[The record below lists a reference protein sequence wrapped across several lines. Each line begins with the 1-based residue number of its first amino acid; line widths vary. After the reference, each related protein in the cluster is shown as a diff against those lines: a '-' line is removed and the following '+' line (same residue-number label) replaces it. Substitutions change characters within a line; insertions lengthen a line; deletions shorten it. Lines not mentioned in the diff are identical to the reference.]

1 MKRLGR
7 KSLLAFAALGLIAP
21 AGAGATVVT
30 IGSPLT
36 ASFAPVGSGSSATFV
51 ETQTPELGANLTSP
65 VTGVI
70 VRWRLL
76 QFTGGPFKLRVLT
89 HVAGDTYTATGSSA
103 PQTPSS
109 TALQTY
115 STNLPIKAGQTIGID
130 VANVSDQLGLAFV
143 TGATYGYF
151 APPIADGSTLP
162 FSSTLTGREIGLN
175 ADIATVPPNA
185 YSFDGVAL
193 NKKTGTAT
201 LAVVVPGPGT
211 LSLTGKGVK
220 AQRSAREATA
230 SKAVSTAGL
239 VNLLI
244 KPKGKAKKKL
254 KKTGRAKVKV
264 KVTYTPTGGTAAS
277 QSKKIKLI
285 KKH

>member
-1 MKRLGR
+1 
-7 KSLLAFAALGLIAP
+7 
-21 AGAGATVVT
+21 VT

-36 ASFAPVGSGSSATFV
+36 ASFAPVGSGTPATYV

-76 QFTGGPFKLRVLT
+76 QFRGGPFGLRVLT
-89 HVAGDTYTATGSSA
+89 PLGADTYTATGTSA

-115 STNLPIKAGQTIGID
+115 TTNLPIKAGQTIGID
-130 VANVSDQLGLAFV
+130 VPHASDQLGLANA
-143 TGATYGYF
+143 TGATYGFF
-151 APPIADGSTLP
+151 APPIADGSTLA
-162 FSSTLTGREIGLN
+162 FSATLSGREIGFN
-175 ADIATVPPNA
+175 ADVATVPSNA
-185 YSFDGVAL
+185 YSFDGVAV
-193 NKKTGTAT
+193 NKKNGTAT

-220 AQRSAREATA
+220 TQRSGREATA
-230 SKAVSTAGL
+230 SKNVTSAGL

-244 KPKGKAKKKL
+244 KAKGKAKKKL

-264 KVTYTPTGGTAAS
+264 KVTYTPTGDAPGVPST
-277 QSKKIKLI
+277 KTKRVKLI
-285 KKH
+285 KG